1 MEKKICIITGA
12 SGAIGTAVCKRFL
25 KDGYRIA
32 MIGRRMEALD
42 KAAKESG
49 YDEEDVLKIA
59 ADISDEGR
67 VRAAVLSVYET
78 WGRIDCLVNTAG
90 ISGRYATTAEYTYEN
105 FVNIYKVNVF
115 GSFLMIKHCLPY
127 LLETGNG
134 SIVNFGS
141 VSGMMGYSYEVGYGS
156 SKWAVIGMTKNVAN
170 EYGGQGVRCNCISPG
185 WVESEMMDK
194 TLQNYRDIG
203 MEDAESKLTFGS
215 IHRPARPE
223 EIADAVSFLCSDQ
236 AKYINGVNLAV
247 DGGMTII

>member
-1 MEKKICIITGA
+1 M
-12 SGAIGTAVCKRFL
+12 
-25 KDGYRIA
+25 
-32 MIGRRMEALD
+32 
-42 KAAKESG
+42 
-49 YDEEDVLKIA
+49 
-59 ADISDEGR
+59 
-67 VRAAVLSVYET
+67 
-78 WGRIDCLVNTAG
+78 
-90 ISGRYATTAEYTYEN
+90 
-105 FVNIYKVNVF
+105 NVF